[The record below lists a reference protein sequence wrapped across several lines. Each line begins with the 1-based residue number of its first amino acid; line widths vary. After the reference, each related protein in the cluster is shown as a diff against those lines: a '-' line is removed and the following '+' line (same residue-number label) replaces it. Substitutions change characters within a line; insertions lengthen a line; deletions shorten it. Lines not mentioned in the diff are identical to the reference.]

1 MSKADYVWMLAGALV
16 LGGLTA
22 LVKVVLGLV

>member
-1 MSKADYVWMLAGALV
+1 MNRIDYVYMAAGALV

-22 LVKVVLGLV
+22 LVKVVFGLA